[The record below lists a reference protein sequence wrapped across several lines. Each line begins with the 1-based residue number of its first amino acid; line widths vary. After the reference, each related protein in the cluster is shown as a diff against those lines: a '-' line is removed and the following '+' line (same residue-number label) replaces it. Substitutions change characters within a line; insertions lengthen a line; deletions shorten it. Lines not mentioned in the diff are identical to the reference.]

1 MFTIPVGDLLA
12 SYTWD
17 SKEFSFSGEVF
28 DGYFED
34 IFFKKDLS
42 FHLRLIALEDGIEA
56 QWSDFSTRV
65 KYENITTDIKI
76 DAFERTWK
84 LNPDKNDPDDI
95 KSINKKDMTIDIGE
109 VIREEIIM
117 YCCNENL

>member
-28 DGYFED
+28 DGYYSD
-34 IFFKKDLS
+34 ITFKKDLS
-42 FHLRLIALEDGIEA
+42 FHLRLIALDNGIEA
-56 QWSDFSTRV
+56 QWTHFETRV
-65 KYENITTDIKI
+65 QYENLTTNIKI
-76 DAFERTWK
+76 PQFERTWK
-84 LNPDKNDPDDI
+84 VHTNADDPDDI
-95 KSINKKDMTIDIGE
+95 KPINTKDMTIDLGE